1 MLGKRKITILS
12 LFKVAQSVIC
22 YHEPGTWTEIIE
34 VDLRDR
40 AVSLALLLIDC
51 GISALHLQRRTSCI
65 NFMKLF

>member
-22 YHEPGTWTEIIE
+22 YHEPGTWTEITE

-40 AVSLALLLIDC
+40 ALSFGSTA
-51 GISALHLQRRTSCI
+51 H
-65 NFMKLF
+65 

>member
-1 MLGKRKITILS
+1 MDMLGKRKITILS

-40 AVSLALLLIDC
+40 ALSFGSTA
-51 GISALHLQRRTSCI
+51 H
-65 NFMKLF
+65 